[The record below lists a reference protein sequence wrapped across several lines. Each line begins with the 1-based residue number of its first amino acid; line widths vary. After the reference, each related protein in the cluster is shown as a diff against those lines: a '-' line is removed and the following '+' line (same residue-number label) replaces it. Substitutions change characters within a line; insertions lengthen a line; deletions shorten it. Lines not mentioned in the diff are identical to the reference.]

1 MKIEIPGFKVLN
13 IKYLVLDYN
22 GTIALDGCIADSVK
36 ERLKNLSKE
45 LEIYVLTADTHG
57 TAASMC
63 EGLPVTIMTFPGDAA
78 MYEKVRILKEL
89 GEEQCAAVGNGRND
103 VLMCREAALSI
114 AVMGEEG
121 AYGKLIAE
129 TDVCVTSIL
138 DGLDL
143 LENPKRLIATLRG

>member
-1 MKIEIPGFKVLN
+1 
-13 IKYLVLDYN
+13 
-22 GTIALDGCIADSVK
+22 
-36 ERLKNLSKE
+36 
-45 LEIYVLTADTHG
+45 
-57 TAASMC
+57 
-63 EGLPVTIMTFPGDAA
+63 
-78 MYEKVRILKEL
+78 
-89 GEEQCAAVGNGRND
+89 
-103 VLMCREAALSI
+103 MCREAALSI

>member
-22 GTIALDGCIADSVK
+22 GTIALDGCIADAVK

-78 MYEKVRILKEL
+78 RFEKVRILIER
-89 GEEQCAAVGNGRND
+89 GEEQCAAVGYGRND

>member
-22 GTIALDGCIADSVK
+22 GTIALDGCIADAVK

-121 AYGKLIAE
+121 AYGKLLAE

>member
-22 GTIALDGCIADSVK
+22 GTIALDGCIADAVK

-89 GEEQCAAVGNGRND
+89 GEEQQYCHRTEKWQAARRYYGRS
-103 VLMCREAALSI
+103 VSFHH
-114 AVMGEEG
+114 
-121 AYGKLIAE
+121 
-129 TDVCVTSIL
+129 
-138 DGLDL
+138 
-143 LENPKRLIATLRG
+143 